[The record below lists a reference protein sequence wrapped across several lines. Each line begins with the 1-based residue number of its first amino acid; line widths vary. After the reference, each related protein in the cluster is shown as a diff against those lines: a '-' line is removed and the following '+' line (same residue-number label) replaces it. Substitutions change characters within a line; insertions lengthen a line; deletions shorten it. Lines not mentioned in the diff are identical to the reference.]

1 MLLPAASLAYLLFK
15 PAEKSL
21 KVGIVFSRFNEPV
34 VKEILE
40 SCINQLISKGISE
53 NHILKKEVPGA
64 LEIPALIN
72 AFATTKKYNVLIGV
86 GAVIRGE
93 TYHFEVVSDQSANGL
108 MQVQLKH
115 YIPVI
120 NAIIT
125 TNSGEEAFART
136 KIKGKEAADGA
147 IEMALMMGEV

>member
-1 MLLPAASLAYLLFK
+1 MSK
-15 PAEKSL
+15 KDIKSL
-21 KVGIVFSRFNEPV
+21 NVGIVYSRFNEPV
-34 VKEILE
+34 VKELLNSCVDQLILE
-40 SCINQLISKGISE
+40 GIDE

-64 LEIPALIN
+64 LEIPMMIN
-72 AFATTKKYNVLIGV
+72 AYATKKKFDVLIGV

-108 MQVQLKH
+108 MQVQLRH
-115 YIPVI
+115 NIPVI

-136 KIKGKEAADGA
+136 KIKGKEAAAGA
-147 IEMALMMGEV
+147 IEMALLVSDI

>member
-1 MLLPAASLAYLLFK
+1 MLSNK
-15 PAEKSL
+15 DIKSL
-21 KVGIVFSRFNEPV
+21 NVGIVYSRFNEPV
-34 VKEILE
+34 VKELLNSCLDHLKLE
-40 SCINQLISKGISE
+40 GIDE

-64 LEIPALIN
+64 LEIPMMIN
-72 AFATTKKYNVLIGV
+72 AYATKKKFDVLIGV

-108 MQVQLKH
+108 MQVQLRH
-115 YIPVI
+115 NIPVI

-136 KIKGKEAADGA
+136 KIKGKEAAAGA
-147 IEMALMMGEV
+147 IEMALLVKDI

>member
-1 MLLPAASLAYLLFK
+1 LGEEDTKILN
-15 PAEKSL
+15 
-21 KVGIVFSRFNEPV
+21 VGIIYSRFNEPV
-34 VKEILE
+34 VKELLN
-40 SCINQLISKGISE
+40 SCVDQLIFKGVDE
-53 NHILKKEVPGA
+53 KHILQKEVPGA
-64 LEIPALIN
+64 LEIPIMIN
-72 AFATTKKYNVLIGV
+72 AYAITKKFDVLIGV

-115 YIPVI
+115 NIPVI

-147 IEMALMMGEV
+147 IEMAIMMGSV

>member
-1 MLLPAASLAYLLFK
+1 MGEEDTKILN
-15 PAEKSL
+15 
-21 KVGIVFSRFNEPV
+21 VGIIYSRFNKPV
-34 VKEILE
+34 VKELLN
-40 SCINQLISKGISE
+40 SCVDQLIFKGVDE
-53 NHILKKEVPGA
+53 KHILQKEVPGA
-64 LEIPALIN
+64 LEIPIMIN
-72 AFATTKKYNVLIGV
+72 AYAITKKFDVLIGV

-115 YIPVI
+115 NIPVI

-147 IEMALMMGEV
+147 IEMAIMMGSV

>member
-1 MLLPAASLAYLLFK
+1 MLSK
-15 PAEKSL
+15 KDIKSL
-21 KVGIVFSRFNEPV
+21 NVGIVYSRFNEPV
-34 VKEILE
+34 VKELLNSCVDQLILE
-40 SCINQLISKGISE
+40 GIDE

-64 LEIPALIN
+64 LEIPMMIN
-72 AFATTKKYNVLIGV
+72 AYATKKNFDVLIGI

-108 MQVQLKH
+108 MQVQLRH
-115 YIPVI
+115 NIPVI

-136 KIKGKEAADGA
+136 KIKGKEAAAGA
-147 IEMALMMGEV
+147 IEMALLVSDI

>member
-1 MLLPAASLAYLLFK
+1 MLSK
-15 PAEKSL
+15 KDIKSL
-21 KVGIVFSRFNEPV
+21 NVGIVYSRFNEPV
-34 VKEILE
+34 VKELLNSCFDQLILE
-40 SCINQLISKGISE
+40 GIDE

-64 LEIPALIN
+64 LEIPMMIN
-72 AFATTKKYNVLIGV
+72 AYATKKKFDVLIAV

-108 MQVQLKH
+108 MQVQLRH
-115 YIPVI
+115 NIPVI

-136 KIKGKEAADGA
+136 KIKGKEAAAGA
-147 IEMALMMGEV
+147 IEMALKVNDI

>member
-1 MLLPAASLAYLLFK
+1 MGEEDTKILN
-15 PAEKSL
+15 
-21 KVGIVFSRFNEPV
+21 VGIIYSRFNKPV
-34 VKEILE
+34 VKELLN
-40 SCINQLISKGISE
+40 SCVDQLIFKGVDE
-53 NHILKKEVPGA
+53 KHILQKEVPGA
-64 LEIPALIN
+64 LEIPIMIN
-72 AFATTKKYNVLIGV
+72 AYAITKKFDVLIGV

-115 YIPVI
+115 NIPVI

-147 IEMALMMGEV
+147 IEMAIMMGSM

>member
-1 MLLPAASLAYLLFK
+1 MLSK
-15 PAEKSL
+15 KDIKSL
-21 KVGIVFSRFNEPV
+21 NVGIVYSRFNLPV
-34 VKEILE
+34 VKELLNSCVDQLILE
-40 SCINQLISKGISE
+40 GIDQ

-64 LEIPALIN
+64 LEIPMMIN
-72 AFATTKKYNVLIGV
+72 AYATKKKFDVLIGV

-108 MQVQLKH
+108 MQVQLRH
-115 YIPVI
+115 NIPVI

-136 KIKGKEAADGA
+136 KIKGKEAAAGA
-147 IEMALMMGEV
+147 IEMALLVSNI

>member
-1 MLLPAASLAYLLFK
+1 MGEEDIKILN
-15 PAEKSL
+15 
-21 KVGIVFSRFNEPV
+21 VGIIYSRFNEPV
-34 VKEILE
+34 VKELLN
-40 SCINQLISKGISE
+40 SCVDQLIFKGVDE
-53 NHILKKEVPGA
+53 KHILQKEVPGA
-64 LEIPALIN
+64 LEIPIMIN
-72 AFATTKKYNVLIGV
+72 AYAITKKFDVLIGV

-115 YIPVI
+115 NIPVI

-125 TNSGEEAFART
+125 TNSGEEAFVRT

-147 IEMALMMGEV
+147 IEMAIMMGSI

>member
-1 MLLPAASLAYLLFK
+1 MLSK
-15 PAEKSL
+15 KDIKSL
-21 KVGIVFSRFNEPV
+21 NVGIVYSRFNEPV
-34 VKEILE
+34 VKELLNSCVDQLILE
-40 SCINQLISKGISE
+40 GIDQ

-64 LEIPALIN
+64 LEIPMIIN
-72 AFATTKKYNVLIGV
+72 AYATKKKFDVLIGV

-108 MQVQLKH
+108 MQVQLRH
-115 YIPVI
+115 NIPVI

-136 KIKGKEAADGA
+136 KIKGKEAAAGA
-147 IEMALMMGEV
+147 IEMALLVSDI

>member
-1 MLLPAASLAYLLFK
+1 MLSK
-15 PAEKSL
+15 KDIKSINI
-21 KVGIVFSRFNEPV
+21 GIVYSRFNEPV
-34 VKEILE
+34 VKELLN
-40 SCINQLISKGISE
+40 SCVDQLIFEGIDE

-64 LEIPALIN
+64 LEIPMIIN
-72 AFATTKKYNVLIGV
+72 AYATKKKFDVLIGV

-108 MQVQLKH
+108 MQVQLRH
-115 YIPVI
+115 NIPVI

-136 KIKGKEAADGA
+136 KIKGKEAAAGA
-147 IEMALMMGEV
+147 IEMALLVSDI

>member
-1 MLLPAASLAYLLFK
+1 MSNK
-15 PAEKSL
+15 DIKSL
-21 KVGIVFSRFNEPV
+21 NVGIVYSRFNEPV
-34 VKEILE
+34 VKELLNSCVDQLILE
-40 SCINQLISKGISE
+40 GIDE

-64 LEIPALIN
+64 LEIPMMIN
-72 AFATTKKYNVLIGV
+72 AYATKKKFDVLIGV

-108 MQVQLKH
+108 MQVQLRH
-115 YIPVI
+115 NIPVI

-136 KIKGKEAADGA
+136 KIKGKEAAAGA
-147 IEMALMMGEV
+147 IEMALSVNDI

>member
-1 MLLPAASLAYLLFK
+1 MLSKKDIKNLN
-15 PAEKSL
+15 
-21 KVGIVFSRFNEPV
+21 VGIVYSRFNEPI
-34 VKEILE
+34 VKELLNSCVDQLILE
-40 SCINQLISKGISE
+40 GIDQK
-53 NHILKKEVPGA
+53 HILKKEVPGA
-64 LEIPALIN
+64 LEIPMMIN
-72 AFATTKKYNVLIGV
+72 AYAIKKKFDVLIGV

-115 YIPVI
+115 NIPVI

-136 KIKGKEAADGA
+136 KIKGKEAAAGA
-147 IEMALMMGEV
+147 IEMALLINDI

>member
-1 MLLPAASLAYLLFK
+1 MLSK
-15 PAEKSL
+15 KDIKSL
-21 KVGIVFSRFNEPV
+21 NVGIVYSRFNEPV
-34 VKEILE
+34 VKELLNSCVDQLILE
-40 SCINQLISKGISE
+40 GIDE

-64 LEIPALIN
+64 LEIPMMIN
-72 AFATTKKYNVLIGV
+72 VYATKKKFDVLIGV

-108 MQVQLKH
+108 MQVQLRH
-115 YIPVI
+115 NIPVI

-136 KIKGKEAADGA
+136 KIKGKEAAAGA
-147 IEMALMMGEV
+147 IEMALLVSDI

>member
-1 MLLPAASLAYLLFK
+1 MGEEDIKILN
-15 PAEKSL
+15 
-21 KVGIVFSRFNEPV
+21 VGIIYSRFNKPV
-34 VKEILE
+34 VKELLN
-40 SCINQLISKGISE
+40 SCVDQLIFKGVDE
-53 NHILKKEVPGA
+53 KHILQKEVPGA
-64 LEIPALIN
+64 LEIPIMIN
-72 AFATTKKYNVLIGV
+72 AYAITKKFDVLIGV

-115 YIPVI
+115 NIPVI

-147 IEMALMMGEV
+147 IEMAIMMGSI

>member
-1 MLLPAASLAYLLFK
+1 MLSK
-15 PAEKSL
+15 KDIKSL
-21 KVGIVFSRFNEPV
+21 NVGIVYSRFNEPV
-34 VKEILE
+34 VKELLNSCVDQLILE
-40 SCINQLISKGISE
+40 GIDE

-64 LEIPALIN
+64 LEIPMMIN
-72 AFATTKKYNVLIGV
+72 AYATKKKFDVLIGV

-108 MQVQLKH
+108 MQVQLRH
-115 YIPVI
+115 NIPVI

-136 KIKGKEAADGA
+136 KMKGKEAAAGA
-147 IEMALMMGEV
+147 IEMALLVSDI

>member
-1 MLLPAASLAYLLFK
+1 MLSK
-15 PAEKSL
+15 KDIKSL
-21 KVGIVFSRFNEPV
+21 NVGIVYSRFNEPV
-34 VKEILE
+34 VKELLNSCVDQLILE
-40 SCINQLISKGISE
+40 GIDQ

-64 LEIPALIN
+64 LEIPMMIN
-72 AFATTKKYNVLIGV
+72 AYATKKKFDVLIAV

-108 MQVQLKH
+108 MQVQLRH
-115 YIPVI
+115 NIPVI

-136 KIKGKEAADGA
+136 KIKGKEAAAGA
-147 IEMALMMGEV
+147 IEMALSVSDI

>member
-1 MLLPAASLAYLLFK
+1 MLSK
-15 PAEKSL
+15 KDIKSL
-21 KVGIVFSRFNEPV
+21 NVGIVYSRFNEPV
-34 VKEILE
+34 VKELLN
-40 SCINQLISKGISE
+40 SCVNQLILEGIDE

-64 LEIPALIN
+64 LEIPMMIN
-72 AFATTKKYNVLIGV
+72 AYATKKKFDVLIGV

-108 MQVQLKH
+108 MQVQLRH
-115 YIPVI
+115 NIPVI

-136 KIKGKEAADGA
+136 KIKGKEAAAGA
-147 IEMALMMGEV
+147 IEMALLVSDI

>member
-1 MLLPAASLAYLLFK
+1 MGEEDIKILN
-15 PAEKSL
+15 
-21 KVGIVFSRFNEPV
+21 VGIIYSRFNEPV
-34 VKEILE
+34 VKELLN
-40 SCINQLISKGISE
+40 SCVDQLIFKGVDE
-53 NHILKKEVPGA
+53 KHILQKEVPGA
-64 LEIPALIN
+64 LEIPIMIN
-72 AFATTKKYNVLIGV
+72 AYAITKKFDVLIGV

-115 YIPVI
+115 NIPVI

-136 KIKGKEAADGA
+136 KIKGKEAVNGA
-147 IEMALMMGEV
+147 IEMAIMMGSI

>member
-1 MLLPAASLAYLLFK
+1 MLSK
-15 PAEKSL
+15 KDIKSL
-21 KVGIVFSRFNEPV
+21 NVGIVYSRFNEPV
-34 VKEILE
+34 VKELLNSCVDQLILE
-40 SCINQLISKGISE
+40 GIDE

-64 LEIPALIN
+64 LEIPMMIN
-72 AFATTKKYNVLIGV
+72 AYATKKKFDVLIAL

-108 MQVQLKH
+108 MQVQLRH
-115 YIPVI
+115 NIPVI

-136 KIKGKEAADGA
+136 KIKGKEAAVGA
-147 IEMALMMGEV
+147 IEMALLISDI

>member
-1 MLLPAASLAYLLFK
+1 MKILN
-15 PAEKSL
+15 
-21 KVGIVFSRFNEPV
+21 VGIIYSRFNEPV
-34 VKEILE
+34 VKELLN
-40 SCINQLISKGISE
+40 SCVDQLIFKGVDE
-53 NHILKKEVPGA
+53 KHILQKEVPGA
-64 LEIPALIN
+64 LEIPIMIN
-72 AFATTKKYNVLIGV
+72 AYAITKKFDVLIGV

-115 YIPVI
+115 NIPVI

-147 IEMALMMGEV
+147 IEMAIMMGSV

>member
-1 MLLPAASLAYLLFK
+1 MGEEGIKILN
-15 PAEKSL
+15 
-21 KVGIVFSRFNEPV
+21 VGIIYSRFNEPV
-34 VKEILE
+34 VKELLN
-40 SCINQLISKGISE
+40 SCVDQLIFKGVDE
-53 NHILKKEVPGA
+53 KHILQKEVPGA
-64 LEIPALIN
+64 LEIPIMIN
-72 AFATTKKYNVLIGV
+72 AYAITKKFDVLIGV

-115 YIPVI
+115 NIPVI

-147 IEMALMMGEV
+147 IEMAIMMGSI

>member
-1 MLLPAASLAYLLFK
+1 MLSK
-15 PAEKSL
+15 KDIKSL
-21 KVGIVFSRFNEPV
+21 NVGIVYSRFNEPV
-34 VKEILE
+34 VKELLNSCIDQLILE
-40 SCINQLISKGISE
+40 GIDE

-64 LEIPALIN
+64 LEIPIIIN
-72 AFATTKKYNVLIGV
+72 AYATKKKFDVLIGV

-108 MQVQLKH
+108 MQVQLRH
-115 YIPVI
+115 NIPVI

-136 KIKGKEAADGA
+136 KIKGKEAAAGA
-147 IEMALMMGEV
+147 IEMALSVSDI

>member
-1 MLLPAASLAYLLFK
+1 MLSK
-15 PAEKSL
+15 KDIKSL
-21 KVGIVFSRFNEPV
+21 NVGIVYSRFNESV
-34 VKEILE
+34 VKELLNSCVDQLILE
-40 SCINQLISKGISE
+40 GIDE

-64 LEIPALIN
+64 LEIPMMIN
-72 AFATTKKYNVLIGV
+72 AYATKKKFDVLIGV

-108 MQVQLKH
+108 MQVQLRH
-115 YIPVI
+115 NIPVI

-136 KIKGKEAADGA
+136 KIKGKEAAAGA
-147 IEMALMMGEV
+147 IEMALLVSDI

>member
-1 MLLPAASLAYLLFK
+1 MLSK
-15 PAEKSL
+15 KDIKSL
-21 KVGIVFSRFNEPV
+21 NVGIVYSRFNEPV
-34 VKEILE
+34 VKELLNSCVDQLILE
-40 SCINQLISKGISE
+40 GIDE

-64 LEIPALIN
+64 LEIPMMIN
-72 AFATTKKYNVLIGV
+72 AYATKKKFDVLIAV

-108 MQVQLKH
+108 MQVQLRH
-115 YIPVI
+115 NIPVI

-136 KIKGKEAADGA
+136 KIKGKEAAAGA
-147 IEMALMMGEV
+147 IEMALLVNDI

>member
-1 MLLPAASLAYLLFK
+1 MGEEDTKILN
-15 PAEKSL
+15 
-21 KVGIVFSRFNEPV
+21 VGIIYSRFNKPV
-34 VKEILE
+34 VKELLN
-40 SCINQLISKGISE
+40 SCVDQLIFKGVDE
-53 NHILKKEVPGA
+53 KHILQKEVPGA
-64 LEIPALIN
+64 LEIPIMIN
-72 AFATTKKYNVLIGV
+72 AYAITKKFDVLIGV

-115 YIPVI
+115 NIPVI

-147 IEMALMMGEV
+147 IEMAIMMGSVWL

>member
-1 MLLPAASLAYLLFK
+1 MLSK
-15 PAEKSL
+15 KDIKSL
-21 KVGIVFSRFNEPV
+21 NVGIVYSRFNESV
-34 VKEILE
+34 VKELLNSCVDQLILE
-40 SCINQLISKGISE
+40 GIDE

-64 LEIPALIN
+64 LEIPMMIN
-72 AFATTKKYNVLIGV
+72 AYATKKKFDVLIGV

-108 MQVQLKH
+108 MLVQLRH
-115 YIPVI
+115 NIPVI

-136 KIKGKEAADGA
+136 KIKGKEAAAGA
-147 IEMALMMGEV
+147 IEMALLVSDI

>member
-1 MLLPAASLAYLLFK
+1 MLSK
-15 PAEKSL
+15 KDIKSL
-21 KVGIVFSRFNEPV
+21 NVGIVYSRFNEPV
-34 VKEILE
+34 VKELLNSCVDQLILE
-40 SCINQLISKGISE
+40 GIDE

-64 LEIPALIN
+64 LEIPMMIN
-72 AFATTKKYNVLIGV
+72 AYATKKKFDVLIAV

-108 MQVQLKH
+108 MQVQLRH
-115 YIPVI
+115 NIPVI

-136 KIKGKEAADGA
+136 KIKGKEAAAGA
-147 IEMALMMGEV
+147 IEMALLVSDI